1 METETSGGGRREAR
15 GVNGRRDRAERDSG
29 AVGASRDLSEGG
41 SGCPTDRAPQEGV
54 GLTGGRGGA
63 GERGGAL
70 CRAALHF

>member
-1 METETSGGGRREAR
+1 METETSGGGRRER

-29 AVGASRDLSEGG
+29 AVRASRDLSEGG

-54 GLTGGRGGA
+54 GLTGGGA
-63 GERGGAL
+63 GEPGGAL